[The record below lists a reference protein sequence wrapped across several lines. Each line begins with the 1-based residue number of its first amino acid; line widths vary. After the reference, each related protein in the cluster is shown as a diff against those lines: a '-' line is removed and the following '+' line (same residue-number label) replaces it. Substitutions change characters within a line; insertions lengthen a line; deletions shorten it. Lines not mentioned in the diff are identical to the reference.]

1 MSLINGPKKVNAKP
15 PAGMNLQNM
24 VPNSMALAGIRAM
37 EKLTGVR
44 MDPAPAY
51 LFYVDI
57 SGIVV
62 ALFTEC
68 SGIGGERSVEVVQ
81 EGGVNDHVHT
91 LPGQMKYTNIQLKR
105 GISTSQELW
114 KWFEKGKYDFDVKR
128 VHMSIYQGGPGMNLA
143 ALAGA
148 GGGGYG
154 VVKQWNVENAYP
166 VSWKL
171 SDLNVNNTDSVAI
184 ESLEI
189 AHDGIALSKIFGTPM
204 STVGSL
210 T

>member
-1 MSLINGPKKVNAKP
+1 MSLINGPKKVKAKAP
-15 PAGMNLQNM
+15 PGMNLQNM

-57 SGIVV
+57 SGIIV

-68 SGIGGERSVEVVQ
+68 SGIGGERSVEIVQ

-91 LPGQMKYTNIQLKR
+91 LPGQMKYTNIHLKR

-143 ALAGA
+143 ALAGM

-154 VVKQWNVENAYP
+154 VVKQWNIDNAYP

-189 AHDGIALSKIFGTPM
+189 AHDGITLSKVFGTPM